1 MKVAELSSTVAQDAI
16 DPSTDQQPQCGL
28 SVQQSEP
35 ETAFLPETLDPDFVA
50 KQHALGKGDV
60 VEKVRLKWEEI
71 KAVRERYPVSR
82 GMLQRIAHETMQTM
96 LLPSTSTRDKL
107 IATKLLLTMAG
118 GNIPNKGLP
127 EQIET
132 PANDRFDMRRII
144 DAVLSDE
151 TPDSR
156 ENKIIPGSADDYAE

>member
-1 MKVAELSSTVAQDAI
+1 
-16 DPSTDQQPQCGL
+16 
-28 SVQQSEP
+28 
-35 ETAFLPETLDPDFVA
+35 
-50 KQHALGKGDV
+50 
-60 VEKVRLKWEEI
+60 
-71 KAVRERYPVSR
+71 
-82 GMLQRIAHETMQTM
+82 
-96 LLPSTSTRDKL
+96 
-107 IATKLLLTMAG
+107 MAG